1 MSEQSASPVASR
13 SAISLRTGTKVC
25 ILLALAALA
34 VAVYFYLVP
43 MTVRT
48 QTGAVFSCGSA
59 SSPPNEDFQRNVCA
73 NITDISLFRTYLFVA
88 LAVISAVVGTV
99 LFGVDRSTVQR
110 RPRGYISE
118 DGQFRAAA
126 ADQSHAGQETPA
138 GDPAPTAKTADDSGE
153 QA

>member
-1 MSEQSASPVASR
+1 MSEQSASPVATR

-34 VAVYFYLVP
+34 AAVYFYFVP

-48 QTGAVFSCGSA
+48 QTGGVFSCGSA
-59 SSPPNEDFQRNVCA
+59 SSPPTEDFQRNVCE
-73 NITDISLFRTYLFVA
+73 NLTDISLFRAYLFLA
-88 LAVISAVVGTV
+88 LALISAVVGTL

-118 DGQFRAAA
+118 DGQFRAATEDPTTA
-126 ADQSHAGQETPA
+126 ADDAVAATDTHTET
-138 GDPAPTAKTADDSGE
+138 GTATGE
-153 QA
+153 KE

>member
-1 MSEQSASPVASR
+1 MSEHSAPPAATR

-48 QTGAVFSCGSA
+48 QTGGVFSCGSA
-59 SSPPNEDFQRNVCA
+59 SSPPTDDFQRNVCA
-73 NITDISLFRTYLFVA
+73 NLTDISLFRTYLFIA
-88 LAVISAVVGTV
+88 LALISAIVGT
-99 LFGVDRSTVQR
+99 LFFGVDRATVQR

-118 DGQFRAAA
+118 DGQFRSAPVAQDAAP
-126 ADQSHAGQETPA
+126 T
-138 GDPAPTAKTADDSGE
+138 DPAPTAKPAGDTGE
-153 QA
+153 QE